1 MKKDIFKLKPHL
13 VEFARLKKHE
23 EEDMDDDGV

>member
-1 MKKDIFKLKPHL
+1 MKKDIFKLKPQL

-23 EEDMDDDGV
+23 EEDLDEDEN